1 MTGVLVRR
9 LLAMVIA
16 GVLLGLT
23 YGLEPWWPAAWLA
36 PIPLLL
42 AAFAAPPRVA
52 WWLGC
57 GAGLIG
63 GLAMVTY
70 YAVVTTPVIAVVLT
84 LLLALSW
91 GVVVSLAR
99 RAVVNSTHWMQV
111 FAYPV
116 LWAAHDTLLAAI
128 SPHGSAGSLAYSQ
141 MNGLPVIQVASLAG
155 TPGIVFVVSLFGS
168 IVAVSVYRR
177 RHGRPA
183 HVTLPLLVLLITLGY
198 GVVRLALAETTAT
211 LPVGLAALDVPPD
224 ATRGLGEPLWDVYAR
239 TVETLATR
247 GARIVVL
254 PEKIEVADAAAS
266 PALQRRLGQ
275 LAARHGVHLVVGI
288 TVLADGRKEN
298 RAWLFA
304 STGALAVDYLKQ
316 HLIPGLEGAFTPGR
330 EDAVHRLGT
339 DSLGVAICKDFDFPA
354 LGRRYAAKGAEVA
367 LVPSW
372 DFARDAWQHGR
383 MAMLRGVES
392 GFTVVRA
399 ARNGLLTVSDR
410 YGRVL
415 AETPSL
421 GDRVALLVGQAPLG
435 GRPTLYARFGDVFG
449 WSCVLLA
456 LGVWVV
462 ALRPDRRATRAPRVE
477 PKSSG

>member
-1 MTGVLVRR
+1 
-9 LLAMVIA
+9 
-16 GVLLGLT
+16 
-23 YGLEPWWPAAWLA
+23 
-36 PIPLLL
+36 
-42 AAFAAPPRVA
+42 
-52 WWLGC
+52 GC

-70 YAVVTTPVIAVVLT
+70 YAVVTTPVIAVALT

-99 RAVVNSTHWMQV
+99 RPVVNSTHWTQV

-128 SPHGSAGSLAYSQ
+128 SPPGSA
-141 MNGLPVIQVASLAG
+141 
-155 TPGIVFVVSLFGS
+155 
-168 IVAVSVYRR
+168 
-177 RHGRPA
+177 
-183 HVTLPLLVLLITLGY
+183 
-198 GVVRLALAETTAT
+198 
-211 LPVGLAALDVPPD
+211 

-254 PEKIEVADAAAS
+254 PEKIEVAGAAAS

-275 LAARHGVHLVVGI
+275 PAARHGVHLVVGI

-339 DSLGVAICKDFDFPA
+339 DSPGVALCKAFAFPA
-354 LGRRYAAKGAEVA
+354 LA
-367 LVPSW
+367 
-372 DFARDAWQHGR
+372 
-383 MAMLRGVES
+383 
-392 GFTVVRA
+392 
-399 ARNGLLTVSDR
+399 
-410 YGRVL
+410 
-415 AETPSL
+415 
-421 GDRVALLVGQAPLG
+421 
-435 GRPTLYARFGDVFG
+435 
-449 WSCVLLA
+449 
-456 LGVWVV
+456 
-462 ALRPDRRATRAPRVE
+462 
-477 PKSSG
+477 